1 MPAVLQFFT
10 GNIGLHHVHHL
21 NARIPNYNL
30 QRAHDEN
37 PRFAQVPTLS
47 LRDAL
52 AAVRL
57 KLWDESSGKLVGFAA
72 LKQTEPP
79 HASRVIRQAS

>member
-1 MPAVLQFFT
+1 
-10 GNIGLHHVHHL
+10 VHHL

-37 PRFAQVPTLS
+37 PRLRQVPTLS

-57 KLWDESSGKLVGFAA
+57 KLWDEGSGKLVGFADV
-72 LKQTEPP
+72 KRTEPAHSSP
-79 HASRVIRQAS
+79 AIGPAA